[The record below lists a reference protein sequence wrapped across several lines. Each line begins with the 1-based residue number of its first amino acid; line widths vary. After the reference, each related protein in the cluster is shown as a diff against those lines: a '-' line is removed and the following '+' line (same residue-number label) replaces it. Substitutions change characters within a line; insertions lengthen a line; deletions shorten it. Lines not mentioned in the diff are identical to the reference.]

1 MVNWILS
8 MKTVMVDHAVL
19 LTANLLAPMLFVEML
34 LEFAIKLTT
43 VLDLQPN
50 VLLIPSWVAAL
61 FADLLKAHVIL
72 KKHVLEL

>member
-8 MKTVMVDHAVL
+8 MKTVMVVHAVL

-50 VLLIPSWVAAL
+50 VLLIPSWVAA
-61 FADLLKAHVIL
+61 
-72 KKHVLEL
+72 